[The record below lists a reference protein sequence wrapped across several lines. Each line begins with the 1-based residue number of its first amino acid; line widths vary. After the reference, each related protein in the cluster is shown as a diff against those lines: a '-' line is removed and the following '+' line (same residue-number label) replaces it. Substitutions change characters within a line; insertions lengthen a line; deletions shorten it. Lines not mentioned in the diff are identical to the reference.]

1 MKTMRLELVLT
12 LGFLGVSVI
21 SAAAGQRPAHPVPR
35 AGEEVIVTQTASGE
49 ELRGHLVELSSASM
63 ALLVDGRRVEIP
75 IDNVL
80 RIDIRHD
87 SLKNGT
93 IIGAAVMGG
102 LAALGCAAAED
113 VSQCATVLVL
123 NTGFGALAGAGID
136 ALHRGR
142 SPIYIKA
149 GKSTA
154 ALQVRLQ
161 F

>member
-1 MKTMRLELVLT
+1 MRLELVLT

-21 SAAAGQRPAHPVPR
+21 SAAAGQRPAHPVPP
-35 AGEEVIVTQTASGE
+35 AGEEVIVTQSASGE
-49 ELRGHLVELSSASM
+49 ELRGHLVELSPTSM
-63 ALLVDGRRVEIP
+63 AMLVDGRRVEIP

-87 SLKNGT
+87 SLKNGA

-102 LAALGCAAAED
+102 LVGLACAEIDDAAGCVTA
-113 VSQCATVLVL
+113 LVID
-123 NTGFGALAGAGID
+123 TGLGALVGAGID

-142 SPIYIKA
+142 SPIYVKA
-149 GKSTA
+149 AKSGA
-154 ALQVRLQ
+154 ALQVKFR